1 MFTPKV
7 GLFVVLMLA
16 TILNVTIAMQFLLIT
31 SFKYFRGAYANFK
44 RDAKIS
50 KSLTLALLIN

>member
-1 MFTPKV
+1 M
-7 GLFVVLMLA
+7 LMLA

-31 SFKYFRGAYANFK
+31 SFNYFRGVHANVR